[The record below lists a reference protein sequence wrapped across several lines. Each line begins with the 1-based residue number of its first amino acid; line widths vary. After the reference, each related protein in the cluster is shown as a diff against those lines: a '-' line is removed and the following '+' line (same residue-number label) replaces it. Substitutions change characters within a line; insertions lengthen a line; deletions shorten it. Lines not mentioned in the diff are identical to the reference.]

1 MWVFFGIVAAAIAI
15 IFSASNLKAGR
26 AIGLDRGAMFKAQSN
41 VVICTNCQTKMKRQR
56 NGQQCPNCNKN
67 F

>member
-1 MWVFFGIVAAAIAI
+1 MWLFIGLVVAAIAI
-15 IFSASNLKAGR
+15 IMSAGNLKAGR

-41 VVICTNCQTKMKRQR
+41 VVICPYCQTKMKRQL
-56 NGQQCPNCNKN
+56 NGQQCTNCYKS